1 MYEYRVLRVYD
12 VPKHVY
18 EHPASD
24 LILAFKQGYEYVHS
38 SEYIRP
44 ELPFDSTEDRM
55 GYIEYIVR
63 KEVK

>member
-12 VPKHVY
+12 VSKHH

-24 LILAFKQGYEYVHS
+24 LMLAFKQGYEYVHS
-38 SEYIRP
+38 SEYIQP
-44 ELPFDSTEDRM
+44 ALPFDSTEDRR

-63 KEVK
+63 KEV

>member
-12 VPKHVY
+12 VPKGY
-18 EHPASD
+18 ECPACD
-24 LILAFKQGYEYVHS
+24 LMLAFKQGYEYVHS

-44 ELPFDSTEDRM
+44 ELPFDSDKDRR